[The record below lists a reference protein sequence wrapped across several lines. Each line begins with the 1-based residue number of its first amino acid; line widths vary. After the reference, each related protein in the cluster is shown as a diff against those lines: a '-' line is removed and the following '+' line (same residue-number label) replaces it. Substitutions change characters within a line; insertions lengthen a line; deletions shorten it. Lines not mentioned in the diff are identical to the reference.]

1 MPYNNRGGAYM
12 RMDRLQDALAD
23 FNKAIE
29 LDPEYADAWMN
40 RGGVYYMMGQSDKAI
55 TELDRA
61 AELNGAN
68 PQIYFNRALAHE
80 DLGHIVDAILDY
92 SRVIDLVPGATAAMV
107 SRAYLCRQ
115 LAVQDCEGVLEADP
129 EGPHAE
135 AAGALLQQI
144 KPAEDG
150 E

>member
-1 MPYNNRGGAYM
+1 MKIE
-12 RMDRLQDALAD
+12 RLQDALAD
-23 FNKAIE
+23 FEKAIE
-29 LDPEYADAWMN
+29 LDPDYADAWMN

-68 PQIYFNRALAHE
+68 PQIFFNRALAHE
-80 DLGHIVDAILDY
+80 DLGHLIDAIFDY
-92 SRVIDLVPGATAAMV
+92 SRVIDLVPGAIAAMI
-107 SRAYLCRQ
+107 SRAHLCRQ

-129 EGPHAE
+129 EGPHAQ
-135 AAGALLQQI
+135 AAEALLEQI
-144 KPAEDG
+144 QPAEEG

>member
-1 MPYNNRGGAYM
+1 MK
-12 RMDRLQDALAD
+12 MDRLQDALAD
-23 FNKAIE
+23 FAKAIE

-68 PQIYFNRALAHE
+68 PQIFFNRALAHE
-80 DLGHIVDAILDY
+80 DLGHLVDAIFDY
-92 SRVIDLVPGATAAMV
+92 SRVIDLVPGATAAMIG
-107 SRAYLCRQ
+107 RAYLCRQ
-115 LAVQDCEGVLEADP
+115 LAVQDCQAVIEADP
-129 EGPHAE
+129 EGPHAT
-135 AAGALLQQI
+135 AAEELLEHI
-144 KPAEDG
+144 KPTEEG